1 MVSDVILAAMLAA
14 GACLVAVAL
23 VERGAKAWLLGPI
36 AGVLVA
42 LVMVTF
48 LGKQAWGVAIAAGA
62 VTALVLFGD
71 WDEKWMDW
79 VVEKADQTSWRG
91 MAGVALVAG
100 VGTGALGLGLAF
112 AMHLDWI
119 WGACVGALVAVI
131 ALATQWEDR
140 RAAS

>member
-1 MVSDVILAAMLAA
+1 MSFLPGDQ
-14 GACLVAVAL
+14 L
-23 VERGAKAWLLGPI
+23 VELLI
-36 AGVLVA
+36 V
-42 LVMVTF
+42 
-48 LGKQAWGVAIAAGA
+48 
-62 VTALVLFGD
+62 
-71 WDEKWMDW
+71 
-79 VVEKADQTSWRG
+79 
-91 MAGVALVAG
+91 VALVAG